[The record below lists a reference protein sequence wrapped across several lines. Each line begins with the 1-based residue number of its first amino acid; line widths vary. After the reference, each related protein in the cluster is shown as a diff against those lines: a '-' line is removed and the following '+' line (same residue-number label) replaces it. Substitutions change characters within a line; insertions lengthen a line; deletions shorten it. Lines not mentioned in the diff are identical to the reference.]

1 MECDG
6 IHSVVRKNLFGDEEA
21 RYTGQVAWRGMVP
34 SKTLPKSINSQGSV
48 SWLGR
53 NKHIIHY
60 GVRNEDYINY
70 VAIVAEDQ
78 WTEDGWV
85 KLAEVSELLDQF
97 KDWHSDVRQLL
108 SNTPKAACYK
118 WGLFDRKPLINWTNG
133 RTTLLG
139 DAAHPMLPFMAQG
152 SAMAIEDAIVL
163 ARSLSN
169 YTNVEK
175 AFLSYQNVRIAR
187 ANRLVEKSRG
197 ATKVYQNPTGDK
209 EQQRAEA
216 IREVYGYDATTVII

>member
-1 MECDG
+1 M
-6 IHSVVRKNLFGDEEA
+6 
-21 RYTGQVAWRGMVP
+21 
-34 SKTLPKSINSQGSV
+34 
-48 SWLGR
+48 
-53 NKHIIHY
+53 
-60 GVRNEDYINY
+60 
-70 VAIVAEDQ
+70 
-78 WTEDGWV
+78 
-85 KLAEVSELLDQF
+85 
-97 KDWHSDVRQLL
+97 RQLL
-108 SNTPKAACYK
+108 SNTAKATCYK